1 MQANLAALREGRK
14 KPFEQQQSDC
24 SAQCTDDV
32 TRRPQYRK
40 ERRARAGVSFHKKA
54 LVPREQA
61 AQKLAYLIVKQT
73 ALPLL
78 L

>member
-1 MQANLAALREGRK
+1 MMLRAARSIVK
-14 KPFEQQQSDC
+14 
-24 SAQCTDDV
+24 SA
-32 TRRPQYRK
+32 
-40 ERRARAGVSFHKKA
+40 ARTGVSFHKKA

-61 AQKLAYLIVKQT
+61 AQKLAYLILKQT